1 MPDLA
6 LSKVWSARLALA
18 CLMTA
23 FCSCTAL
30 GQGNVLNVI
39 QGTVSNEKGEPI
51 PNARVD
57 ISTAAP
63 ISGPAIFCP
72 SCYLD
77 CQKWTTTNE
86 AGQFKIADL
95 DPRLEFRIVVSAAG
109 YKTAQTELIA
119 PRGTNHDLTLRERPA
134 TVDPQRVVSGTV
146 ENETGIPI
154 QGALVTPANTI
165 DKQGLRSSSSKGG
178 GPAITDVNGYFEIDL
193 VDGVFGVDVEI
204 SAEGLSSRRFI
215 DLNSDSDRKSF
226 ELLEGAHITGRV
238 TSNGQAVQ
246 GMTVFVAQIDHS
258 YKGEKLFRTAVPMT
272 ADTEG
277 RFEFKNLFAEQE
289 YCVYTVVGEGD
300 RSDSDEIIMTQKFVT
315 PPNGRTLHIGDLTT
329 VAPVS
334 LSGRLETSDQQS
346 LGDLVL
352 SLGRAPA
359 WDLIRVPV
367 SSDGSFRIEGLPPEV
382 YEIRI
387 ASNRFDLDAGK
398 IDTLLWTEKSIKL
411 FIEKSIDDFV
421 LPITAIENGSG
432 DTQQNGTQVLNGRV
446 TLSRGK
452 DASGIIV
459 SANDGNS
466 PKTTTSD
473 AGSFTLEF
481 PAGTDWI
488 KLYKPDPD
496 GMRFWY
502 LGRFKP
508 KFVDN
513 DVNIQLGPETT
524 YEPDMLSVKH

>member
-1 MPDLA
+1 M
-6 LSKVWSARLALA
+6 KRVRY
-18 CLMTA
+18 
-23 FCSCTAL
+23 
-30 GQGNVLNVI
+30 
-39 QGTVSNEKGEPI
+39 GE
-51 PNARVD
+51 
-57 ISTAAP
+57 
-63 ISGPAIFCP
+63 
-72 SCYLD
+72 
-77 CQKWTTTNE
+77 
-86 AGQFKIADL
+86 
-95 DPRLEFRIVVSAAG
+95 
-109 YKTAQTELIA
+109 
-119 PRGTNHDLTLRERPA
+119 
-134 TVDPQRVVSGTV
+134 
-146 ENETGIPI
+146 
-154 QGALVTPANTI
+154 
-165 DKQGLRSSSSKGG
+165 
-178 GPAITDVNGYFEIDL
+178 
-193 VDGVFGVDVEI
+193 VFGVDVEI

-246 GMTVFVAQIDHS
+246 GMTVFVAQTDHS

>member
-1 MPDLA
+1 MPNVVLSPHLA
-6 LSKVWSARLALA
+6 FA

-23 FCSCTAL
+23 LCSCTAF
-30 GQGNVLNVI
+30 GQGNVLNQI

-51 PNARVD
+51 LDARVD

-63 ISGPAIFCP
+63 ISGPAVFCP

-86 AGQFKIADL
+86 AGYFKIGDL
-95 DPRLEFRIVVSAAG
+95 DPGLEFRIVVSAAG

-119 PRGTNHDLTLRERPA
+119 PIGINRYLTLRERPA
-134 TVDPQRVVSGTV
+134 TVDRQRVVSGTV
-146 ENETGIPI
+146 KNETGIAI

-165 DKQGLRSSSSKGG
+165 DKQGLRSSSSRGVS
-178 GPAITDVNGYFEIDL
+178 PAITDANGRFEIDL

-204 SAEGLSSRRFI
+204 SAEGLSSRMFI
-215 DLNSDSDRKSF
+215 DLSPDSDRKSF

-238 TSNGQAVQ
+238 KSNGLTVQ
-246 GMTVFVAQIDHS
+246 GMTVSVAQTDHS
-258 YKGEKLFRTAVPMT
+258 YKGEKFFRKAIPVTT
-272 ADTEG
+272 DTEG

-289 YCVYTVVGEGD
+289 YCVYSVVGEGN

-315 PPNGRTLHIGDLTT
+315 PTNGKTLHIGDLTT

-346 LGDLVL
+346 LGDVVL
-352 SLGRAPA
+352 SLGRHPA

-398 IDTLLWTEKSIKL
+398 IETLLWTEKSIKL

-421 LPITAIENGSG
+421 LPIIAVENGSG
-432 DTQQNGTQVLNGRV
+432 DTKQNGTQMLNGRV
-446 TLSRGK
+446 TLSGGIG
-452 DASGIIV
+452 ASGIIV

-473 AGSFTLEF
+473 DGSFTLEF
-481 PAGTDWI
+481 PVGTDWI

-524 YEPDMLSVKH
+524 YEPDMLSAKH